1 VISPYKTNFSRRAT
15 FLVEIC
21 LIAVQPRMF
30 AQTPADKDVRH
41 RARELGI
48 VVGKYPPGRWN
59 AITDVPGVLVGQTT
73 IIRGS
78 GALRPGEGPVRTGV
92 TAVFPRK
99 DIWSNGVFAATHTF
113 NGDGEMTGTHWIR
126 DLETLNYPV
135 MLTNTGSVGGVMDA
149 VSQYTTAKHPEHRW
163 DFLPVVAETFD
174 GSLNDIHGRHVH
186 YDDVAAALD
195 SAKDGPV
202 EEGNVGGGTGMVCF
216 GFKCGI
222 GTSSRQLAERD
233 GGYKIGVLL
242 QANFGSREQ
251 LTVNGVPVGLEI
263 PDRIPAAGSE
273 PPPKADAAKVFEKE
287 GSIIIVLATDA
298 PLSSR
303 QLERVAQRAALGMA
317 RTGGTSGNSSGDIF
331 IAFSTANV
339 IPLRGSDKELSIRL
353 LTTERVEPIFRAAV
367 EATEEAI
374 LNALTMGKTM
384 EGVNGHVA
392 YQLPYDR
399 LATIMAKYGRPLA
412 PALH

>member
-1 VISPYKTNFSRRAT
+1 MISLRIPNSLRRT
-15 FLVEIC
+15 GFLVVGFI
-21 LIAVQPRMF
+21 IAMQAGLL
-30 AQTPADKDVRH
+30 AQAPKETGVRH

-48 VVGKYPPGRWN
+48 VIGEYQTGHWN

-78 GALRPGEGPVRTGV
+78 GPLHVGEGPIRTGV

-99 DIWSNGVFAATHTF
+99 DIWSDGVFAATHVL

-126 DLETLNYPV
+126 DLETLNYPI

-149 VSQYTTAKHPEHRW
+149 VTEYTAAKHPEHRW
-163 DFLPVVAETFD
+163 DYLPVVAETFD
-174 GSLNDIHGRHVH
+174 GTLNDILGRHVR
-186 YDDVAAALD
+186 YPEVAAALD
-195 SAKDGPV
+195 SAHDGPV

-222 GTSSRQLAERD
+222 GTSSRQLSAKD
-233 GGYKIGVLL
+233 GGYKIGVLV

-251 LTVNGVPVGLEI
+251 LTIDGVPVGRQLTDQVPVASSGLPI
-263 PDRIPAAGSE
+263 AG
-273 PPPKADAAKVFEKE
+273 DGKE
-287 GSIIIVLATDA
+287 GSIIVVIATDA
-298 PLSSR
+298 PVSSV
-303 QLERVAQRAALGMA
+303 QLQRIARRAGLGLA
-317 RTGGTSGNSSGDIF
+317 RTGSTSGNSSGDLF

-339 IPLRGSDKELSIRL
+339 IPLRGSEKELSIRF
-353 LTTERVEPIFRAAV
+353 LTTEHVEPIFRATV
-367 EATEEAI
+367 DATEEAI

-384 EGVNGHVA
+384 EGADGHVA

-399 LATIMAKYGRPLA
+399 LGAIMAKYGRPLA
-412 PALH
+412 VASH